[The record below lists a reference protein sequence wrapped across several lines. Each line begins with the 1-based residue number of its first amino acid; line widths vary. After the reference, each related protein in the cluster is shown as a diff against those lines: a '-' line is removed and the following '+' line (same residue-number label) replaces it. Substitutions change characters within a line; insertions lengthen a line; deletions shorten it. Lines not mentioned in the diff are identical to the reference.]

1 MSKTVRD
8 IVVIDVEK
16 CDGCGACV
24 PSCAEGALQIIDGKA
39 RLVGEV
45 YCDGL
50 GACLGECPRGA
61 IRVEKRE
68 ARQFD
73 EEAAREHVK
82 TLAETRERPVVDAA
96 RSCPSTA
103 TAGSWPSPV
112 STGANHQGRTGLQ
125 NWPIQLGLVSPS
137 AAFLQDAHLLLAADC
152 TGYSYDGFR
161 DLAAGRAVLVACP
174 KLDDAHAHLSRLA
187 AILSQSSVRRISVL
201 RMEVPCCSGLVRIV
215 SEAVRQSGR
224 DIPVDVVVVGING
237 QLMDT

>member
-1 MSKTVRD
+1 MDKVLRD
-8 IVVIDVEK
+8 IVVIDEDK

-24 PSCAEGALQIIDGKA
+24 PSCAEGALRIIDGKA

-68 ARQFD
+68 AREFD

-82 TLAETRERPVVDAA
+82 TLSETRGHRIAEPA

-103 TAGSWPSPV
+103 RAESCARPAA
-112 STGANHQGRTGLQ
+112 TGAKQEGRTGLQ
-125 NWPIQLGLVSPS
+125 NWPIQLGLVSPT

-161 DLAAGRAVLVACP
+161 DLAAGRVVLVACP
-174 KLDDAHAHLSRLA
+174 KLDDAHAHLSRLT
-187 AILSQSSVRRISVL
+187 AILSQSSVKRITVL

-237 QLMDT
+237 QLMDA

>member
-1 MSKTVRD
+1 MSRVLRD
-8 IVVIDVEK
+8 IVVIDEDK

-82 TLAETRERPVVDAA
+82 TLSGSREHRAAEAA
-96 RSCPSTA
+96 RPCPSSAPLEACACPTSA
-103 TAGSWPSPV
+103 EVESA
-112 STGANHQGRTGLQ
+112 GRTGLQ

-137 AAFLQDAHLLLAADC
+137 AAFLQDAHLLMAADC
-152 TGYSYDGFR
+152 TGYSYGGFR

-174 KLDDAHAHLSRLA
+174 KLDDAQAHLAKLT
-187 AILSQSSVRRISVL
+187 AILTQSSVKRITVL
-201 RMEVPCCSGLVRIV
+201 RMEVPCCSGLVRLV
-215 SEAVRQSGR
+215 SEAVRRSGR
-224 DIPVDVVVVGING
+224 DIPVDVAVVGING
-237 QLMDT
+237 QLMDS